1 MPLGSR
7 SRRSSPSRG
16 PPFGT
21 LPGVTYKLDDTA
33 HSPFD
38 KDAHPVLHGGR
49 VAVITGAGS
58 GIGQAAAKE
67 LAKLGMKLA
76 LADVDEE
83 GLKQTFEEVSS
94 IVGASNILTGLV
106 DVANLDEV
114 LKFKEKVFEAWDEV
128 AVLMNN
134 AGIAAYDGKRGTSWE
149 NRDVWTKVLNTNV
162 VGVLNLQ
169 HAFVQSML
177 HQENPSVVINTGSKQ
192 GITNPPG
199 NPAYNTSKAAVKSIT
214 ESLANELRNQPDP
227 HVTAHLF
234 IPGWTY
240 TGLTGQPTAGI
251 GDKPDGAWSA
261 EESVLFMI
269 DRVRAGDF
277 YILVPDNETRREV
290 DELRIMWGAADIT
303 EGRPALSRWHPN
315 YKTAFDEYMKDGLAQ
330 LD

>member
-7 SRRSSPSRG
+7 GPSPLRTTPYS
-16 PPFGT
+16 
-21 LPGVTYKLDDTA
+21 LGVAYKLNDTA
-33 HSPFD
+33 HSPLD
-38 KDAHPVLHGGR
+38 KAAHPVLHKGR

-58 GIGQAAAKE
+58 GIGRAAAKE
-67 LAKLGMKLA
+67 LANLGMKLA
-76 LADVDEE
+76 LADVDGE
-83 GLKQTFEEVSS
+83 GLQETVREVSS
-94 IVGASNILTGLV
+94 IVGASNVLATLI

-114 LKFKEKVFEAWDEV
+114 VKFKERVFEAWDEV

-134 AGIAAYDGKRGTSWE
+134 AGIAAWDGKRGTSWE
-149 NRDVWTKVLNTNV
+149 NRDAWTKVFDTNV
-162 VGVLNLQ
+162 VGVLNVQ
-169 HAFVQSML
+169 HTFVQSML

-199 NPAYNTSKAAVKSIT
+199 NPAYNASKAVVRSIT
-214 ESLANELRNQPDP
+214 ESLAHELRNQPDP
-227 HVTAHLF
+227 QVTAHLF

-240 TGLTGQPTAGI
+240 TGLTGHPATGV

-290 DELRIMWGAADIT
+290 DELRVMWGAADIT
-303 EGRPALSRWHPN
+303 EGRPALSRWHPS
-315 YKTAFDEYMKDGLAQ
+315 YKAAFDEYMKDGLAQ

>member
-7 SRRSSPSRG
+7 GPSPLRTTSYS
-16 PPFGT
+16 
-21 LPGVTYKLDDTA
+21 LGVTYKLDDSGL
-33 HSPFD
+33 SPLD
-38 KDAHPVLHGGR
+38 KAAHPVLHEGR

-58 GIGQAAAKE
+58 GIGRAAAKE
-67 LAKLGMKLA
+67 LANLGMKLA
-76 LADVDEE
+76 LVDVDEE
-83 GLKQTFEEVSS
+83 GLQQTTEEVSS
-94 IVGASNILTGLV
+94 IVGASNVLAFSI
-106 DVANLDEV
+106 DVASLDEV
-114 LKFKEKVFEAWDEV
+114 VKLKEKVFEAWDEV

-134 AGIAAYDGKRGTSWE
+134 AGVASLDGKRGTSWE
-149 NRDVWTKVLNTNV
+149 NRDVWTKVFSTNV
-162 VGVLNLQ
+162 VGVLNVQ
-169 HAFVQSML
+169 HTFVQSML

-199 NPAYNTSKAAVKSIT
+199 NPAYNASKSVVKSIT
-214 ESLANELRNQPDP
+214 ESLAHELQSQPDP

-240 TGLTGQPTAGI
+240 TGLTGAPAAGI
-251 GDKPDGAWSA
+251 GDKPDGSWSA
-261 EESVLFMI
+261 EETVLFMI

-303 EGRPALSRWHPN
+303 EGRPALSRWHPS
-315 YKTAFDEYMKDGLAQ
+315 YKAAFDEYMKDGLAQ

>member
-7 SRRSSPSRG
+7 SRGTSPSRST
-16 PPFGT
+16 PYS
-21 LPGVTYKLDDTA
+21 LGVTYKLDDTV
-33 HSPFD
+33 HSALD
-38 KDAHPVLHGGR
+38 KAAHPVLHEGR

-58 GIGQAAAKE
+58 GIGRAAAKE
-67 LAKLGMKLA
+67 LANLGMKLA

-83 GLKQTFEEVSS
+83 GLRETHEQVSL
-94 IVGASNILTGLV
+94 IVGGPNVQAHVVN
-106 DVANLDEV
+106 VANLDEV
-114 LKFKEKVFEAWDEV
+114 VKFKEKVFEAWDEV

-134 AGIAAYDGKRGTSWE
+134 AGIAAWEGKKGTSWE
-149 NRDVWTKVLNTNV
+149 NRDAWAKVFDANV
-162 VGVLNLQ
+162 VGVVNVQ
-169 HAFVQSML
+169 HQFVQSML

-199 NPAYNTSKAAVKSIT
+199 NPAYNASKAAVKAIT
-214 ESLANELRNQPDP
+214 ESLAHELRIQPDP
-227 HVTAHLF
+227 QVTAHLF

-240 TGLTGQPTAGI
+240 TGLTSHLTAGI

-269 DRVRAGDF
+269 DRVRSGDF

-290 DELRIMWGAADIT
+290 DELRIMWGAADMT
-303 EGRPALSRWHPN
+303 EGRPALSRWHPS
-315 YKTAFDEYMKDGLAQ
+315 YKTAFDEYMKEGLAQ

>member
-7 SRRSSPSRG
+7 GPSPLRSTGYS
-16 PPFGT
+16 
-21 LPGVTYKLDDTA
+21 LGVTYKLDDTA
-33 HSPFD
+33 HSTLD
-38 KDAHPVLHGGR
+38 KAAHPVLHQGR

-58 GIGQAAAKE
+58 GIGRAAARE
-67 LAKLGMKLA
+67 LANIGMKLA

-83 GLKQTFEEVSS
+83 ALCQTVEEVSS
-94 IVGASNILTGLV
+94 IVGAPNVLAMPI

-114 LKFKEKVFEAWDEV
+114 VKLKEKVFEAWDEV

-134 AGIAAYDGKRGTSWE
+134 AGVATHDGKKGTSWE
-149 NRDVWTKVLNTNV
+149 NRDVWTKVFNTNV
-162 VGVLNLQ
+162 VGVLNVQ

-192 GITNPPG
+192 GVSNHPG
-199 NPAYNTSKAAVKSIT
+199 NPAYNASKSAVKSIT
-214 ESLANELRNQPDP
+214 ESLAHELRNQPDP

-240 TGLTGQPTAGI
+240 TGLTGAPTAGV

-261 EESVLFMI
+261 EETILFMI

-277 YILVPDNETRREV
+277 YVLVPDNETRREV

-303 EGRPALSRWHPN
+303 EGRPALSRWHPS

-330 LD
+330 LN

>member
-7 SRRSSPSRG
+7 GPSPLRSTAYS
-16 PPFGT
+16 
-21 LPGVTYKLDDTA
+21 LGVTYKIDDTA
-33 HSPFD
+33 HSTLD
-38 KDAHPVLHGGR
+38 KAAHPVLHKGR

-58 GIGQAAAKE
+58 GIGRAAARE

-83 GLKQTFEEVSS
+83 ALQQTAIEVSS
-94 IVGASNILTGLV
+94 IVGAPNVLAIPT
-106 DVANLDEV
+106 DVGNLDEV
-114 LKFKEKVFEAWDEV
+114 VKLKEKVFEAWDEV
-128 AVLMNN
+128 TVLMNN
-134 AGIAAYDGKRGTSWE
+134 AGVATSDGKKGTSWE
-149 NRDVWTKVLNTNV
+149 NRDVWTKVFNTNV
-162 VGVLNLQ
+162 VGVLNVQ
-169 HAFVQSML
+169 HTFVQSML

-192 GITNPPG
+192 GISNPPG
-199 NPAYNTSKAAVKSIT
+199 NPAYNASKAAVKSIT
-214 ESLANELRNQPDP
+214 ENLAYELRNQPDP

-240 TGLTGQPTAGI
+240 TGLTGAPTAGV

-261 EESVLFMI
+261 EETILFMI

-303 EGRPALSRWHPN
+303 EGRPALSRWHPS
-315 YKTAFDEYMKDGLAQ
+315 YQAAFDEYMKDGLAQ

>member
-7 SRRSSPSRG
+7 SRGTSPLRTN
-16 PPFGT
+16 PYP
-21 LPGVTYKLDDTA
+21 LGVTYKLDDTA
-33 HSPFD
+33 HPPLD
-38 KDAHPVLHGGR
+38 KAAHPVLHEGR

-58 GIGQAAAKE
+58 GIGRAAAKV
-67 LAKLGMKLA
+67 LASLGMKLA
-76 LADVDEE
+76 LADVDQE
-83 GLKQTFEEVSS
+83 GLQQTANEVST
-94 IVGASNILTGLV
+94 IIGASNVLAFPIN
-106 DVANLDEV
+106 VADLNEV
-114 LKFKEKVFEAWDEV
+114 VKFKEKVFEAWDEV

-134 AGIAAYDGKRGTSWE
+134 AGVAAFDGKRGTSWE
-149 NRDVWTKVLNTNV
+149 NRDVWTEVLNTNV
-162 VGVLNLQ
+162 VGLLNVQ

-199 NPAYNTSKAAVKSIT
+199 NPAYNASKAAVKSIT
-214 ESLANELRNQPDP
+214 ESLGHELRSQPDP

-240 TGLTGQPTAGI
+240 TGLTGHLTAGI

-261 EESVLFMI
+261 EESVFFMI

-303 EGRPALSRWHPN
+303 EGRPALSRWHPS
-315 YKTAFDEYMKDGLAQ
+315 YKAAFDEYMKEGLAQ